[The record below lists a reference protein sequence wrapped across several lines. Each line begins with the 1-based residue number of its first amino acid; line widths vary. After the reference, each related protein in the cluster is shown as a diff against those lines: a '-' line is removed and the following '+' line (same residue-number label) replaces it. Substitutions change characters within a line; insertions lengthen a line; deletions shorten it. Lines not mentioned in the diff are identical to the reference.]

1 MLRHEM
7 NDNKQLITAG
17 IGLKPDHY
25 DQALSSVEAGLWFEV
40 HTENYFI
47 GGGQRLEKLRSIA
60 ERFPL
65 SFHGVGASLGGPA
78 LPDADHLVKVKQ
90 LVDEFQP
97 EFVSEHAVWSRLG
110 AKYFAELLPL
120 PRTHEA
126 LQRLVDGISCYQDA
140 IGRKILIENPTNYV
154 SLRSE
159 MDEVEFLLEACTKS
173 GCGLLL
179 DVNNLYLSSHNCGID
194 AHAYINAIPK
204 ELVGEIHVAG
214 FDQDEKFGD
223 RLLIDSHASAVN
235 ESIWQLLDFTLD
247 RLGPKPV
254 LLERDANVPLFEVLM
269 GERNHADDII
279 LKNTG
284 VPHVASN

>member
-1 MLRHEM
+1 M
-7 NDNKQLITAG
+7 NKNQQLITAG

-47 GGGQRLEKLRSIA
+47 GGGQRLEKLHLIG

-65 SFHGVGASLGGPA
+65 SFHGVGASLGGPE
-78 LPDADHLVKVKQ
+78 LPNADHLAKVKQ
-90 LVDEFQP
+90 LVDQFQP

-120 PRTHEA
+120 PRTYEA

-140 IGRKILIENPTNYV
+140 IGRSILIENPTNYV

-159 MDEVEFLLEACTKS
+159 MDEVDFLLEACKRS

-214 FDQDEKFGD
+214 FDQDEKFAN

-235 ESIWQLLDFTLD
+235 QSVWQLLDFTLN
-247 RLGPKPV
+247 RFGPKPV
-254 LLERDANVPLFEVLM
+254 LLERDANIPPFEVLM
-269 GERNHADDII
+269 GERQHTDDII
-279 LKNTG
+279 LKNTR
-284 VPHVASN
+284 VSHVASI